1 VTPLDKAIL
10 AAYAASDNSALVDL
24 YAKAATETNDENH
37 AAFYLT
43 NAHVFALETDH
54 PSTDTLRAA
63 LIAAGR
69 ETALASPNP
78 PRR

>member
-1 VTPLDKAIL
+1 MTPLGKAIL

-24 YAKAATETNDENH
+24 YAKAAAETNDENR

-43 NAHVFALETDH
+43 HAHVFALETDH

-69 ETALASPNP
+69 ETALAPPNP